1 MSGPTTFVCAECGEP
16 LYIPQ
21 PMVKQ
26 GRKYHAHV
34 GCSVLALIQARYGS
48 EALRGQ
54 ETLPPLLD
62 TKAA

>member
-1 MSGPTTFVCAECGEP
+1 VSRCT
-16 LYIPQ
+16 Q

-26 GRKYHAHV
+26 GRKYLAHV